1 VFTVPFGVRALHTSA
16 KFCHVLLKP
25 FIPEGSS
32 LSIITINMQSLH
44 FQSMHLQS
52 NVALESLSTIARVR
66 VGRREFAIFSW
77 LPPSN
82 GWRVD
87 LDSLGCSS
95 SGSLQRFTGTDSNVV
110 LIGSDGRCGFL
121 YRFSPRFKQRIF
133 VNYRFIN
140 YRFINYRFKQ
150 RIFVF
155 INYRHAHM
163 LSDGDNH
170 PGASIDAAA
179 AIYTATANG
188 VG

>member
-1 VFTVPFGVRALHTSA
+1 MCPTNTRVFTVPFGVRALHTSA
-16 KFCHVLLKP
+16 KFCHVLLEP

-66 VGRREFAIFSW
+66 VGRREFANFSSDSW

-133 VNYRFIN
+133 V
-140 YRFINYRFKQ
+140 
-150 RIFVF
+150 F